1 MSGKQ
6 LKLIEY
12 CFNQLPIS
20 LFVNPING
28 VILVA
33 LLWGAIPGSL
43 LGLWLLAL
51 MVVTLARYRLLR
63 AFRHRH
69 SNAIN
74 RIPWE
79 GAFIAG
85 AGLSGLVW
93 GASGVLLMHPQS
105 YPYQVLIAFALG
117 GMIAG
122 AVPILSCLPQAYIAF
137 AVPTMLPV
145 TLNMLLAGDRIHLN
159 MGLLLLVFSLAMVLS
174 SMRMSQTLLELCDL
188 RLHRDLSNK
197 ERKTLERLLRIDEM
211 TGIAN
216 RRCFDETIKLEW
228 RRGQRE
234 GGNMALISADIDNF
248 KEYNDLYGHPAGDS
262 CLAQV
267 AKAMQDALNRP
278 GDLAARTGGE
288 EFSFVLPNTSLQ
300 GAGYIAERLRNSVQ
314 ALNIPHAGQ
323 PDTGKVTIS
332 VGVAACDH
340 HKVDTLDSLVQLAD
354 EALYQAKRQGRN
366 GVVLAT

>member
-1 MSGKQ
+1 M
-6 LKLIEY
+6 
-12 CFNQLPIS
+12 
-20 LFVNPING
+20 
-28 VILVA
+28 
-33 LLWGAIPGSL
+33 
-43 LGLWLLAL
+43 
-51 MVVTLARYRLLR
+51 
-63 AFRHRH
+63 
-69 SNAIN
+69 
-74 RIPWE
+74 
-79 GAFIAG
+79 AG